1 MLIVKNGIRGIICLP
16 IIDRWMLTR
25 NTWRI
30 KLKKETSYLK
40 YCDMDN
46 LYGWT
51 ISQKLSKDGFK
62 LVEETWQ
69 FKEDFIKT
77 FNEDRKIGYIF
88 EINI

>member
-1 MLIVKNGIRGIICLP
+1 
-16 IIDRWMLTR
+16 
-25 NTWRI
+25 
-30 KLKKETSYLK
+30 
-40 YCDMDN
+40 MDN

-51 ISQKLSKDGFK
+51 ISQKLSIDGFK

-69 FKEDFIKT
+69 FKEDFIKS